1 MLALWAA
8 VVWWLTLGLL
18 ALLTANPV
26 TLNYMQIRQ
35 ADYVVTAKVVDLDI
49 GSVDIQEEWKQDVTL
64 DRILDRIKVENLHEV
79 EAATDSTYLIPI
91 SRLDRDRFI
100 AVTRL
105 REVVVG
111 GGIVRH
117 NGHVVDGVATAIEL
131 SRDTGLPE
139 KVRKKSG
146 DDILAG
152 SKIEDGRITIEFDI
166 SARPCIYP
174 ATAEAVEQLQHI
186 LDDLAAAH

>member
-35 ADYVVTAKVVDLDI
+35 ADYVVTAKVVDLDT
-49 GSVDIQEEWKQDVTL
+49 GSVDVQEEWKQDVTL
-64 DRILDRIKVENLHEV
+64 GRIKVENLHEV

-105 REVVVG
+105 REFVVAG
-111 GGIVRH
+111 GVVRH
-117 NGHVVDGVATAIEL
+117 DGHVVDGVATVIEI

-174 ATAEAVEQLQHI
+174 ATAEAVEQLKHILKHI
-186 LDDLAAAH
+186 LDDPAAAH

>member
-1 MLALWAA
+1 MLVIWAA
-8 VVWWLTLGLL
+8 VLWWLTLGLL

-35 ADYVVTAKVVDLDI
+35 ADYVVTAKIADLDTA
-49 GSVDIQEEWKQDVTL
+49 SVDVEKEWKQDV
-64 DRILDRIKVENLHEV
+64 ILDRIKIENLHEV

-91 SRLDRDRFI
+91 SRLGRDRFI

-105 REVVVG
+105 KEVVVG
-111 GGIVRH
+111 RGIVRH
-117 NGHVVDGVATAIEL
+117 DGHVVDGVATVIEL
-131 SRDTGLPE
+131 SSDTGRPE
-139 KVRKKSG
+139 TVRKKSG

-152 SKIEDGRITIEFDI
+152 SRIEEGRITIEFAI
-166 SARPCIYP
+166 PARPYIYP